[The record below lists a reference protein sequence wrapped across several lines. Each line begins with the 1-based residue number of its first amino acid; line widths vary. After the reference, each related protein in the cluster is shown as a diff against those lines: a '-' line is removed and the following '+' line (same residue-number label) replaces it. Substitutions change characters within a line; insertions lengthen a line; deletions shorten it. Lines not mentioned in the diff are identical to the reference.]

1 MRIRPGDAHV
11 CPALADMAAVQS
23 LRLIR
28 LSDGDDAVPSDLRG
42 SVAKP
47 NDLQPEHLGELGH
60 RSLDLT

>member
-1 MRIRPGDAHV
+1 
-11 CPALADMAAVQS
+11 MAAVQS